1 MNKSITTNVPKI
13 WGCSLPQMILINLLM
28 QFAVFINIHIKLLTS
43 VQMYD
48 KLFYYEKE
56 FLIRS
61 CLFAIGK
68 RTNGGKSTS

>member
-1 MNKSITTNVPKI
+1 MNKSITTNSSKNMGVFVTA
-13 WGCSLPQMILINLLM
+13 MILINLLM

-68 RTNGGKSTS
+68 RTKWR

>member
-1 MNKSITTNVPKI
+1 
-13 WGCSLPQMILINLLM
+13 M

-68 RTNGGKSTS
+68 RTNGGKSTSLNHMTLPMEHFSTK